1 MRYNEYMVERIP
13 IWCSDNNNNFNN
25 VNKMRL
31 ESDVLR
37 EAINDCGSMIRK
49 YQNDETKK
57 DIRGFWWEQVIKLT
71 KQRKKVLKQEHK
83 DYKGKSSGPGGISF
97 LYGEGNRQAI
107 TYQAVFPEE
116 KDFYIFPAWL
126 KHWVAPF
133 RSDVERVSVSGNIA
147 SHIPFKDLKP
157 PEKK

>member
-1 MRYNEYMVERIP
+1 MERIP

-83 DYKGKSSGPGGISF
+83 DRKEVLDY
-97 LYGEGNRQAI
+97 L
-107 TYQAVFPEE
+107 T
-116 KDFYIFPAWL
+116 
-126 KHWVAPF
+126 
-133 RSDVERVSVSGNIA
+133 
-147 SHIPFKDLKP
+147 
-157 PEKK
+157 

>member
-1 MRYNEYMVERIP
+1 MERIP

-57 DIRGFWWEQVIKLT
+57 DIRGFWWEQIIKLT

-83 DYKGKSSGPGGISF
+83 DRKEVLDY
-97 LYGEGNRQAI
+97 L
-107 TYQAVFPEE
+107 T
-116 KDFYIFPAWL
+116 
-126 KHWVAPF
+126 
-133 RSDVERVSVSGNIA
+133 
-147 SHIPFKDLKP
+147 
-157 PEKK
+157 

>member
-1 MRYNEYMVERIP
+1 MVERIP

-83 DYKGKSSGPGGISF
+83 ARKEVLDY
-97 LYGEGNRQAI
+97 L
-107 TYQAVFPEE
+107 T
-116 KDFYIFPAWL
+116 
-126 KHWVAPF
+126 
-133 RSDVERVSVSGNIA
+133 
-147 SHIPFKDLKP
+147 
-157 PEKK
+157 

>member
-1 MRYNEYMVERIP
+1 MERIP

-25 VNKMRL
+25 VNKMSL
-31 ESDVLR
+31 KSDVLR

-83 DYKGKSSGPGGISF
+83 DRKEVLDY
-97 LYGEGNRQAI
+97 L
-107 TYQAVFPEE
+107 T
-116 KDFYIFPAWL
+116 
-126 KHWVAPF
+126 
-133 RSDVERVSVSGNIA
+133 
-147 SHIPFKDLKP
+147 
-157 PEKK
+157 

>member
-1 MRYNEYMVERIP
+1 MVERIP

-25 VNKMRL
+25 VNKMSL
-31 ESDVLR
+31 KSDVLR

-83 DYKGKSSGPGGISF
+83 DRKEVLDY
-97 LYGEGNRQAI
+97 L
-107 TYQAVFPEE
+107 T
-116 KDFYIFPAWL
+116 
-126 KHWVAPF
+126 
-133 RSDVERVSVSGNIA
+133 
-147 SHIPFKDLKP
+147 
-157 PEKK
+157 